1 MQVLKSVKID
11 YKMNNN
17 FTYYKTID
25 YFPGI
30 KITSCF
36 FYKLIQDIKYL
47 GIGQKFDNK
56 EKRSKLHDL

>member
-17 FTYYKTID
+17 FTYCKTID

-36 FYKLIQDIKYL
+36 FFISLYRIKYL
-47 GIGQKFDNK
+47 GLGQKFDNK
-56 EKRSKLHDL
+56 KIEAS